1 MMNFISYLETTA
13 PIKMVS
19 SLSFAMLVVSTAAIK
34 TEETLQEGRVDSVD
48 KNCPSNAPCV
58 AYSSCPSAMT
68 MFLELSKMERKSKE
82 YLELASNIQGQ
93 VCNKKEKGV
102 CCVDTDEATDCVMMK
117 KGYAEGDKIAWSPS
131 FQVKCKHGKMVL
143 QARHWQEVFG
153 DTRIDTP

>member
-1 MMNFISYLETTA
+1 MGSYQETT
-13 PIKMVS
+13 ISVKMNS
-19 SLSFAMLVVSTAAIK
+19 TLLITLLVVSTAATK
-34 TEETLQEGRVDSVD
+34 TEENIEEGRVDPVD
-48 KNCPSNAPCV
+48 KKCPSNVPSV

-102 CCVDTDEATDCVMMK
+102 CCRNTDATDCVMMK

-131 FQVKCKHGKMVL
+131 FQVRCKHGKMVL

-153 DTRIDTP
+153 ETRVDTP